1 MLEYLEFK
9 GNQFYLPS
17 LLKVTGDATAC
28 NLHYPDFEIEL
39 EGETAAFVW
48 AWWESGLSVLMP
60 NSSAMTQEEKAKQ
73 LGITVTQVGS
83 KWYARS
89 RRGVVITSE
98 RTEALAYDCAIAR
111 VEAGVFS

>member
-1 MLEYLEFK
+1 
-9 GNQFYLPS
+9 
-17 LLKVTGDATAC
+17 
-28 NLHYPDFEIEL
+28 
-39 EGETAAFVW
+39 
-48 AWWESGLSVLMP
+48 MP